1 MTGRFSKENE
11 SRNVQA
17 SIDDFIDLIVF
28 SPYGSFK
35 ADYFFGFVFQ
45 NTRFQISDTDDK
57 IEDKKIQGD
66 SFNKN
71 NYANDLK
78 TSIEDYETRIKRV
91 RVSMSY
97 DTDYKKVTIDVS
109 GQYEEDY
116 TEKMYKKNIT
126 FNIW

>member
-11 SRNVQA
+11 SRNVQT